1 MFLVYHLKETSKFN
15 DDDDDDSYRI
25 ESIIYFTKT
34 NQGRERESKNK
45 ETGD

>member
-1 MFLVYHLKETSKFN
+1 MFLVYHLKETSKFG
-15 DDDDDDSYRI
+15 DDDDSYRI